1 MRAAA
6 RAGTLGRIDRRE
18 RAARVPPTTCNQ
30 ERGNGKGRC
39 HPLR

>member
-6 RAGTLGRIDRRE
+6 RSGTLGRIDRRGC
-18 RAARVPPTTCNQ
+18 AAVPPTTGNQ